1 MLLKI
6 IVIGKLK
13 DHLFSSKCDE
23 FAKWIT
29 KYGKIE
35 ITELKDENKERENS
49 AILSEINK
57 EKGYIIALSEEG
69 KLFSSEKFSQH
80 LAAIDRKIVF
90 IIGGPYGLLPEVKAK
105 ADLLLSLSPMTF
117 THEIARLLL
126 LEQIYRAA
134 NIAHNGKYHNP

>member
-69 KLFSSEKFSQH
+69 KLFSSEKFPQH
-80 LAAIDRKIVF
+80 LAAIDRKSVF